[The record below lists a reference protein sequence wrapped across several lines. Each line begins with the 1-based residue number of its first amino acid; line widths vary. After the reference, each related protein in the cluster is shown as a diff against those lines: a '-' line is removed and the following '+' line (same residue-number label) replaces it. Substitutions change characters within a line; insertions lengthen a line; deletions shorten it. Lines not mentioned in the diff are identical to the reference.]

1 MNPHWFSQ
9 EQNVIT
15 AAGCVHQV
23 HWKTGSLGGCVI
35 SRASSVLHSAFF
47 SRGWHWLSKL
57 AASSAFNAVPLG
69 LTLPLACL
77 SPHRLGA
84 GSSMAQSVPAGG
96 LMLEGLAQSH
106 SASPQLSRIQ
116 PGSYVTVGEMS
127 SKVGLPHCWRKL
139 CNGLMECETLGR
151 RRETFG
157 LLQAWSSLFLSQTVL
172 EQTETLWHH
181 ATIDCDVVVL
191 YLMVR

>member
-35 SRASSVLHSAFF
+35 SCASSVLHSAFF
-47 SRGWHWLSKL
+47 PRRWHWLSKL

-84 GSSMAQSVPAGG
+84 GSSTAQTVPAGG
-96 LMLEGLAQSH
+96 LVLEGLAQYH
-106 SASPQLSRIQ
+106 SASPQLSGIEPR
-116 PGSYVTVGEMS
+116 SYVPVGEMS
-127 SKVGLPHCWRKL
+127 SKAGLPDSWRKL
-139 CNGLMECETLGR
+139 CSGLMECETLGR

-157 LLQAWSSLFLSQTVL
+157 LLQAWSSPFLFQTVL
-172 EQTETLWHH
+172 KLTETLWHH
-181 ATIDCDVVVL
+181 ANIDCDVVVL
-191 YLMVR
+191 YFKVR